1 MQPLFQQ
8 AIEHFMIVWRVAW
21 PLNESGAHIVGW
33 KPPCFSYV
41 NDGILTLI
49 CRNLDN
55 KRSEVFIKTRST
67 PESISFKRQATV

>member
-8 AIEHFMIVWRVAW
+8 AIEHVKIVCLVAW
-21 PLNESGAHIVGW
+21 PLNESGVHIVWW

-49 CRNLDN
+49 CRIL
-55 KRSEVFIKTRST
+55 KKKSSEVFIKTRST